1 MCWLCD
7 LKTPLAP
14 LVASA
19 DEAVLPQRWSS
30 RRGFLLAAAATG
42 TTAATL
48 GAGALLPGSAQAQVA
63 VGQGSRLRHL
73 VPAQQLEAAA
83 AQQYRQ
89 MMEQARQQ
97 GVLAPDSDRQLRN
110 LRAIAQRQIPFAQPW
125 NPRARQWQWE
135 VNLIRSEQ
143 INAFVMPGGKIA
155 FYTGIL
161 DQLRLSNDEIG
172 MIMGHEAAHAVRDH
186 ARARLARTQAT
197 SLGLSLGAQLL
208 GLGDLGNVAA
218 NLGTQLLS
226 LRFSREDES
235 DADLVGLE
243 IAARAGHHPQAS
255 VTLWEKMIARNRS
268 AGINFLSTHPAGPER
283 IAQLQANIPAV
294 MGLFEQAR
302 RRG

>member
-7 LKTPLAP
+7 AKTPLTEPATH
-14 LVASA
+14 
-19 DEAVLPQRWSS
+19 RWSS
-30 RRGFLLAAAATG
+30 RRGFLLAAGAATA
-42 TTAATL
+42 TAAV
-48 GAGALLPGSAQAQVA
+48 GLLPAQAEAQVA
-63 VGQGSRLRHL
+63 VGEGSRLRHL
-73 VPAQQLEAAA
+73 VSAQQLEAAA
-83 AQQYRQ
+83 AQQYQQ
-89 MMEQARQQ
+89 MMQQARQQ
-97 GVLAPDSDRQLRN
+97 GVLAPDSDRQLRR

-125 NPRARQWQWE
+125 NPRSRQWQWE

-161 DQLRLSNDEIG
+161 DELRLSNDEIG
-172 MIMGHEAAHAVRDH
+172 MIMGHEMAHAVREH
-186 ARARLARTQAT
+186 ARARMAKTQAT
-197 SLGLSLGAQLL
+197 SIGFALGAQLL

-226 LRFSREDES
+226 LRFSREDET

-255 VTLWEKMIARNRS
+255 VTLWEKMIARNR
-268 AGINFLSTHPAGPER
+268 GGGLNFLSTHPAGPER
-283 IAQLQANIPAV
+283 IRELQANIGRV
-294 MGLFEQAR
+294 MGLYEQAR

>member
-1 MCWLCD
+1 MCWLCEF
-7 LKTPLAP
+7 KTPLAP
-14 LVASA
+14 IAPLAQA
-19 DEAVLPQRWSS
+19 DDGAPPQRWTS
-30 RRGFLLAAAATG
+30 RRGFMLAAAAG
-42 TTAATL
+42 TATVAAGGLLPTAAK
-48 GAGALLPGSAQAQVA
+48 AQVS
-63 VGQGSRLRHL
+63 VGEGSRLRHL
-73 VPAQQLEAAA
+73 VSAAQLEAAA

-97 GVLAPDSDRQLRN
+97 GALAPDSDRQLRN
-110 LRAIAQRQIPFAQPW
+110 LRAIAQRQIPFAHPW
-125 NPRARQWQWE
+125 NARSRQWQWE

-155 FYTGIL
+155 FFTGIL

-172 MIMGHEAAHAVRDH
+172 MIMGHEAAHAVREH
-186 ARARLARTQAT
+186 ARARLAKTQAT

-218 NLGTQLLS
+218 NLGTQLLA

-283 IAQLQANIPAV
+283 IAQLQANAPKV